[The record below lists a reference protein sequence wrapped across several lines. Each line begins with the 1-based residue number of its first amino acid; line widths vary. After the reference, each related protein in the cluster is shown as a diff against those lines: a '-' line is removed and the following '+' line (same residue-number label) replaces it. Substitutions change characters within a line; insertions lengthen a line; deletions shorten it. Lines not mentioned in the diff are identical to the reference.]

1 MTVGGEMGI
10 IESSIYWYLYVN
22 ECQISEC
29 RTGISRRCRS
39 VEERKQEEGNGD
51 IDSLNGLVF
60 EVEVGTKEGQG
71 VNRRMLLVSLA
82 SKLMLIIAASFQ
94 SPFLDRA
101 LLPK

>member
-1 MTVGGEMGI
+1 MEI

-29 RTGISRRCRS
+29 RMRISCRCKS
-39 VEERKQEEGNGD
+39 VEERKKEERNRD
-51 IDSLNGLVF
+51 VNSLNGLVF

-71 VNRRMLLVSLA
+71 VNQRTLLVSLA
-82 SKLMLIIAASFQ
+82 SKLMFIIAASFQ
-94 SPFLDRA
+94 SPFPDRA